1 VPRTGRR
8 PGEPATRERI
18 EAAARTLF
26 AEEGFRSTSIRAIA
40 ARAEVDPALVLHYFG
55 SKRALFLSA
64 IRLPLDLWEAANGGA
79 LRGDPDTI
87 GEQIARFGL
96 QIWDDPELRPSLL
109 GIIRSA
115 VNDAQAAALLRE
127 LFARQGPA
135 QAIGRLAPSHH
146 ELRTQLAISHMIGLA
161 MARHVFA
168 IEPIASADAETL
180 VAIVGPTLQR
190 YVTGDLPVP
199 LDRAEKRRHPE
210 AGTDRSAG

>member
-1 VPRTGRR
+1 MPRTGRR
-8 PGEPATRERI
+8 PGEPGTRERI
-18 EAAARTLF
+18 EAAARSLF
-26 AEEGFRSTSIRAIA
+26 AEEGFRSATIRAIA
-40 ARAEVDPALVLHYFG
+40 ARAEVDPSLVLHYFG
-55 SKRALFLSA
+55 SKRALFLSS
-64 IRLPLDLWEAANGGA
+64 IRLPLDLWEVADGSAI
-79 LRGDPDTI
+79 RGDADTI
-87 GEQIARFGL
+87 GERIARFGL

-115 VNDAQAAALLRE
+115 VTDAQAAALLRE

-135 QAIGRLAPSHH
+135 QAIGRLAPSNP

-190 YVTGDLPVP
+190 YVTGDLSVP
-199 LDRAEKRRHPE
+199 GHRTGNERRPRPG
-210 AGTDRSAG
+210 ADRSAG